1 MVMDDRLGYWRRHFG
16 LEWPGQEICAA
27 LAAKY
32 LERVEVVDPKSLVAL
47 AGKPMLFLA
56 NHQCFVESLLF
67 SYAVPPL
74 CGRPV
79 VALAKMAHRDGW
91 LGRFVDLV
99 FGYPGVPEHHA
110 VEYIDRDDPDVGTTV
125 ARLEAQVRG
134 GHSLLIH
141 VEGTRRRSARR
152 GRVLAVSPLWI
163 GLAMAHDWP
172 IVPVRFV
179 GGLPIEDLGYKLD
192 APYRHGR
199 QIIRLGR
206 PISCDELLRQPV
218 DGRVSYVRAAI
229 NALQDCR
236 TEEPGAP
243 DHDFGIAVD
252 RWTAL
257 TGAEPMAA
265 VLLEGLRRW
274 WSGGGCRARSRSRPA
289 TSPTPATP
297 WWPPPICT
305 ARRRPCCVCRLD
317 RRARGWRGW
326 PRSSSGR
333 AARRSSTGPLR
344 GRASVSLAAPNLAT
358 RHALQG

>member
-1 MVMDDRLGYWRRHFG
+1 MDDRLGYWRRHFG

-32 LERVEVVDPKSLVAL
+32 LERVEVDDPKSLVAL

-252 RWTAL
+252 RWTAH

-274 WSGGGCRARSRSRPA
+274 VE
-289 TSPTPATP
+289 
-297 WWPPPICT
+297 
-305 ARRRPCCVCRLD
+305 RRRVPSTLEESPGDFTDACDALVAAADLHREAAAVLRVPPGPEGAWLARMAAFLFGPRGPAILD
-317 RRARGWRGW
+317 RSVA
-326 PRSSSGR
+326 
-333 AARRSSTGPLR
+333 